1 MAEIDEYFKE
11 AYEALEKL
19 SADEKAKLEYEARDR
34 AIRDYNSQMGSALR
48 RGERRG
54 EQIGLERGLKKGLM
68 EGLQK
73 GIEQGIQQGEESAL
87 KRIIESKMK
96 KRMSAEDI
104 AEFLEMDPDAVKKLA
119 GSDK

>member
-1 MAEIDEYFKE
+1 
-11 AYEALEKL
+11 
-19 SADEKAKLEYEARDR
+19 
-34 AIRDYNSQMGSALR
+34 
-48 RGERRG
+48 
-54 EQIGLERGLKKGLM
+54 M

-73 GIEQGIQQGEESAL
+73 GIEQGEESVL

-96 KRMSAEDI
+96 KGMSAEDI

>member
-96 KRMSAEDI
+96 KGMSAEDI
-104 AEFLEMDPDAVKKLA
+104 AEFLEMDPDEVKKLA